1 MVDWKSGDERGLGE
15 LTHHVDCCE
24 SVVSTCKR
32 RDRSSRGEESLIVR
46 YRVGM
51 A

>member
-1 MVDWKSGDERGLGE
+1 MPDFPLGGE
-15 LTHHVDCCE
+15 AGVGGGHVDCCE

-46 YRVGM
+46 SRVGM